1 MCSNSKVTILES
13 RFFRYANEKPKY
25 SKKDDTKNWNEE
37 TDRIIRGAKLATMVP
52 PKKVESEDKPRY
64 NSFGVF
70 YYNDL
75 NTVTKNIENTL
86 DDMIDNINQVINLVK

>member
-1 MCSNSKVTILES
+1 
-13 RFFRYANEKPKY
+13 
-25 SKKDDTKNWNEE
+25 
-37 TDRIIRGAKLATMVP
+37 MVP

-86 DDMIDNINQVINLVK
+86 DDMIDNINQVINLVKQQNK

>member
-1 MCSNSKVTILES
+1 MIQRIGMKRLIGSLEELNLQLW
-13 RFFRYANEKPKY
+13 F
-25 SKKDDTKNWNEE
+25 
-37 TDRIIRGAKLATMVP
+37 

-75 NTVTKNIENTL
+75 NNVTKNIDKTL

>member
-1 MCSNSKVTILES
+1 MDKVASRIRLLDMLSK
-13 RFFRYANEKPKY
+13 KPKY
-25 SKKDDTKNWNEE
+25 SKKHDTKNWNEE

-75 NTVTKNIENTL
+75 NNVTKNIDKTL
-86 DDMIDNINQVINLVK
+86 DDMIDNINKVIVLVK

>member
-1 MCSNSKVTILES
+1 MIQRIGMKRLIGSLE
-13 RFFRYANEKPKY
+13 EL
-25 SKKDDTKNWNEE
+25 
-37 TDRIIRGAKLATMVP
+37 KLATMVP

>member
-1 MCSNSKVTILES
+1 MKRLIGSLEELNLQLW
-13 RFFRYANEKPKY
+13 F
-25 SKKDDTKNWNEE
+25 
-37 TDRIIRGAKLATMVP
+37 P